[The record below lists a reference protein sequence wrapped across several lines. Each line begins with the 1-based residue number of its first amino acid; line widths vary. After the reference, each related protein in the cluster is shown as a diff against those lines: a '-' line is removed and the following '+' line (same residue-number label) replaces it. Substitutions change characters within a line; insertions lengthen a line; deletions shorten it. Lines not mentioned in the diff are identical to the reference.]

1 MCEPIT
7 SILERIGNLGR
18 CLDRINEETTAVRRE
33 LLGLLEDV
41 QKEIKSR
48 GEIVDRI
55 DAGLKESF
63 ERAKTEKLSS
73 S

>member
-1 MCEPIT
+1 MSEPIN
-7 SILERIGNLGR
+7 SIIKRIGSLGR
-18 CLDRINEETTAVRRE
+18 RLDTITEEAIAIRAE

-41 QKEIKSR
+41 QNEIKSR

>member
-1 MCEPIT
+1 MSEPIN
-7 SILERIGNLGR
+7 SIIKRISSLGR
-18 CLDRINEETTAVRRE
+18 RLDTITEEAIAIRTE

-41 QKEIKSR
+41 QNEIKSR